1 MTDTIASGAR
11 KTMSRAIE
19 SARGIAIDLATPCAS
34 WRRALPRVASLTR
47 QAAQAA
53 LEQSGKRVAPAE
65 LSVVLADDATVRELN
80 AHWRGK
86 DAPTNVLAFAS
97 DEPPV
102 AGKPVL
108 LGDVVLAFETVRA
121 EAKAQGKSL
130 ADHLRHLV
138 IHGVLH
144 LLGYDHVAAAPA
156 RRMEALE
163 TRILASLGVADP
175 YRADAPAP
183 GEAALK
189 EAARG

>member
-1 MTDTIASGAR
+1 MTGTIASGAR
-11 KTMSRAIE
+11 KTMSRASE
-19 SARGIAIDLATPCAS
+19 SARGIAIDLSTPCAS
-34 WRRALPRVASLTR
+34 WRRTLPGVAGLAR

-53 LEQSGKRVAPAE
+53 LAQSGKRIARAE
-65 LSVVLADDATVRELN
+65 LSLVLADDATVRQLN
-80 AHWRGK
+80 ARWRGK

-144 LLGYDHVAAAPA
+144 LLGYDHIAAAPA
-156 RRMEALE
+156 RRMETLE
-163 TRILASLGVADP
+163 TRILASLGIADP
-175 YRADAPAP
+175 YRVDAPARAP
-183 GEAALK
+183 AQN